1 MAIAVTLPTNAV
13 TPPTNAATLPT
24 SGKYITLTIVGLNE
38 GGGNSPFPPDT
49 VHTWTVSD
57 DTKVDFINV
66 QQSSDYTDTS
76 REIRIKDGETIT
88 QGYNVIVTCSSVFLN
103 TNLAEYVTLSSEFTI
118 SFIDG
123 DFPLVTHFISTITS
137 TW

>member
-1 MAIAVTLPTNAV
+1 MA
-13 TPPTNAATLPT
+13 NAATLPT

-38 GGGNSPFPPDT
+38 GSVTSPFPPDT

-66 QQSSDYTDTS
+66 YQSSDYTDIS

-88 QGYNVIVTCSSVFLN
+88 QGYTVTVTCSSVFLN
-103 TNLAEYVTLSSEFTI
+103 TNLAESVTLSSEFTI

-123 DFPLVTHFISTITS
+123 DFPIVTQFISTITS
-137 TW
+137 T